1 MLEETLGQVGKP
13 RIYLSIQYK
22 HDLTGQIYGKL
33 HPKAIR
39 YKHHLG
45 ILNNCSQTGLK
56 GIFLAWFI
64 GSIIYQFLNSK

>member
-1 MLEETLGQVGKP
+1 MLEETLGQVSKP

-39 YKHHLG
+39 YKHHLLVTRG
-45 ILNNCSQTGLK
+45 KIKKSGT
-56 GIFLAWFI
+56 F
-64 GSIIYQFLNSK
+64 